1 MIFSKNFYQTLHR
14 FIIIHQCLI
23 IISLTVIQKS
33 YIIIKRRY
41 IGAILKGL
49 FASFQSIE
57 IILQCFVILT
67 AITINKT
74 YIIPKSYNIHMIMT

>member
-23 IISLTVIQKS
+23 IISLTVYKVLYYYKAS
-33 YIIIKRRY
+33 LYR
-41 IGAILKGL
+41 AILKGL